1 MPTAEKAPTFLDAML
16 AVQGE
21 ADTLP
26 KDATNPH
33 FKSRYTP
40 LDTIVEKVGPL
51 LTKNGLVWM
60 AFPGRDEHGDPA
72 LKYRL
77 EHAPSGEFREGEMPL
92 LLSKNDAQGQGSAI
106 TYARR
111 YALCAV
117 LNLVADVDDDGNKA
131 AEGAQ
136 GGVRYGRASG
146 KPASDKQ
153 KALVRRLFT
162 QNRVTLGMARSLLGA
177 AGVVLAEGESP
188 RDAVDRLEM
197 PGVSELIETLKGGA
211 LPTGESDVPTEPGDF
226 KREPVEDDGT
236 LPFDPSVPS

>member
-1 MPTAEKAPTFLDAML
+1 MAASESTGLLAAML
-16 AVQGE
+16 AVQSE
-21 ADTLP
+21 ASTLP
-26 KDATNPH
+26 KDAINPH
-33 FKSRYTP
+33 FKARYTP

-77 EHAPSGEFREGEMPL
+77 EHAPSGESREGEMPL

-136 GGVRYGRASG
+136 GGVRYGRASA

-162 QNRVTLGMARSLLGA
+162 QNNVKRGMARSLLAA
-177 AGVVLAEGESP
+177 AGVEVGAEEDP
-188 RDAVDRLEM
+188 RAAVDRLEF

-211 LPTGESDVPTEPGDF
+211 IPTGETDVPTDPGDF
-226 KREPVEDDGT
+226 TREPVDPE
-236 LPFDPSVPS
+236 PMFDPSVAS